1 MGAKASKQPAAP
13 IEVPAFS
20 SDRMRMLAP
29 LITPRV
35 MELALQRILTG
46 ESFYSYDKLRD
57 GLTEREVKMA
67 LIVVLEM
74 NPRELLDANE
84 QGTLRGTTRAR
95 YVKLSEAGEL
105 VR

>member
-1 MGAKASKQPAAP
+1 MAGKTSKPAPA
-13 IEVPAFS
+13 EVPAFA
-20 SDRMRMLAP
+20 SDRLRLLGP
-29 LITPRV
+29 LVTPRTI
-35 MELALQRILTG
+35 ELARERILSG

-57 GLTEREVKMA
+57 GLTEREVKLA
-67 LIVVLEM
+67 LIMVLEM